1 MNLRNISWI
10 AAIVTVVIVLM
21 AFQSITNTRSVEATG
36 CGLSNSLEVAAT
48 GTTAELSWNYNL
60 SSDCV
65 LTDFVIL
72 RWNLGVSPART
83 RVARVGDSKRSDDDG
98 RLHYSD
104 SGLEPNT
111 EYTYRIKTKHTPPLR
126 TRKVSVTTG
135 SLSDNPLPTPTPAP
149 TPTPPPTPTPTP
161 VPDPIMDDFDCLVRI
176 TDPLEGYT
184 RGTFEKCRIRHNHG
198 GHTFHEHQIL
208 LGYTTSTNAGGSFQ
222 EARHFEGD
230 GSMMSPFVMDEYY
243 AEVPSHGYRVRKR
256 NPNFHAHHKTGMNA
270 QNLWDTAVFD
280 QYVPGAPSSL
290 STPNPQLLPS
300 SNPIQPDSDFA
311 CLHDSLAER
320 THRHTDGDCYHVRD
334 GGE

>member
-10 AAIVTVVIVLM
+10 AAIVTIAIVLIG
-21 AFQSITNTRSVEATG
+21 FQSITNTRSVEATG

-48 GTTAELSWNYNL
+48 GTTAELSWSYNL

-198 GHTFHEHQIL
+198 GHTPHEHQIL

-230 GSMMSPFVMDEYY
+230 GSMMSRFVMGEYSTDPLPNGFM
-243 AEVPSHGYRVRKR
+243 ALKR

-270 QNLWDTAVFD
+270 QNLWDKAVFD
-280 QYVPGAPSSL
+280 QYTPGAPSSL
-290 STPNPQLLPS
+290 STPNPQLPPPS
-300 SNPIQPDSDFA
+300 TDLIPDEDFA
-311 CLHDSLAER
+311 CLHDSIDQR
-320 THRHTDGDCYHVRD
+320 VHYHPNGDCYHVRD
-334 GGE
+334 GEE